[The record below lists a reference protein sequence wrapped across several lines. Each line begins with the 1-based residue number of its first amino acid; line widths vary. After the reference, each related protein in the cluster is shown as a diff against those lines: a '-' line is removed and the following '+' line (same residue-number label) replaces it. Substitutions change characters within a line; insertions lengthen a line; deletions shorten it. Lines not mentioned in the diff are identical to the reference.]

1 MESERARQG
10 ESSDADAPDLSAPV
24 VVKFDGGSRG
34 NPGNAGAGAVAF
46 DAAGSKGATPHP
58 DEVFEASQPLGVATN
73 NVAEYKALI
82 LGMKVAKV
90 LGATKLQ
97 VLGIPNWSAAK

>member
-46 DAAGSKGATPHP
+46 DAAGRK
-58 DEVFEASQPLGVATN
+58 VFEASQPLGVATN

-82 LGMKVAKV
+82 LGMKVAK
-90 LGATKLQ
+90 L
-97 VLGIPNWSAAK
+97 